1 MIKAHKILFSI
12 ISPLVFIN
20 SYALEISINGSEDS
34 TLVGNIV
41 YDYQTSPSTISFQID
56 APFVCTSINN
66 SNPENILFTATDGNG
81 LALTTLNNNIIST
94 QYDLSTNTVNLNTD
108 QSIQC
113 ASQGDTLLQD
123 VLLFNSG
130 FEDIELLPNDLELTL
145 LDQSGNPFPV
155 NVTLNNNDPFN
166 YQYVVSNNGNIPLT
180 ADLAEYYKL
189 DMNHPYFSGNSGA
202 GNDWTCSIA
211 MAGMNSTTSCGIFST
226 GNDFVNLKNA
236 IVDPGEQLVI
246 AISRTVEVPAGTSGE
261 TLPILAAAFSTV
273 FSDLKFANNVA
284 YKEFS
289 TQ

>member
-20 SYALEISINGSEDS
+20 SYALDISINGSEEL

-41 YDYQTSPSTISFQID
+41 YDYQTSPSTISFQVD
-56 APFVCTSINN
+56 TSLVCTSITN
-66 SNPENILFTATDGNG
+66 SDPENLLFKGTDGNN
-81 LALTTLNNNIIST
+81 LALSTLNNNIISA

-113 ASQGDTLLQD
+113 ASQGDTLFQD
-123 VLLFNSG
+123 VLMFISG
-130 FEDIELLPNDLELTL
+130 FEDIELIPNDLELTL
-145 LDQSGNPFPV
+145 LNQSGNPFPV

-166 YQYVVSNNGNIPLT
+166 YQYVVTNNGNIPLT

-211 MAGMNSTTSCGIFST
+211 MAAINSTTTCGTLDT
-226 GNDFVNLKNA
+226 GDDFVNLKNA

-273 FSDLKFANNVA
+273 ISDLKLANNVA